1 MTWKTDILLTK
12 RKTTRTTEF
21 SKVFVTLILLA
32 SMVNSPTLNK
42 KTQNSKPFLMTQS
55 HKETSN
61 KDNQLLKLSKELNS
75 KRLLMRP
82 TTRELLKM
90 PILKLREKNSL
101 SFHQSSLKQEDSS
114 QTTSKPHPSSK
125 REPMKPPTSHH
136 KSSSKLHHT

>member
-82 TTRELLKM
+82 TTRELLRM
-90 PILKLREKNSL
+90 PILKEREKNSP

-114 QTTSKPHPSSK
+114 QTTSKHHHSSK

-136 KSSSKLHHT
+136 KSSSKLPHT

>member
-12 RKTTRTTEF
+12 RKTMKTTEF
-21 SKVFVTLILLA
+21 SKVQVMLILLA
-32 SMVNSPTLNK
+32 SMVNLLTLNK

-82 TTRELLKM
+82 TTREPLKM
-90 PILKLREKNSL
+90 LTSKQREKNSL

-114 QTTSKPHPSSK
+114 QTTSKHHHSSK
-125 REPMKPPTSHH
+125 REPMKPHTSPH
-136 KSSSKLHHT
+136 KSLSKLHHT